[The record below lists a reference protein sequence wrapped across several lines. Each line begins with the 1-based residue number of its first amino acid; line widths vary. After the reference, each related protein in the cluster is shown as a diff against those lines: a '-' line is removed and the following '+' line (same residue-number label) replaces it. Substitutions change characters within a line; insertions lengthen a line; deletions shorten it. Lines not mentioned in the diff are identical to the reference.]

1 MVLKRALLCCVL
13 MSLSAALAFPTEAS
27 GDPLEPHVQA
37 STGASDTSLWGDFS
51 NSSGNTND
59 NPPPTGGSDD
69 STDATPITEAEAEAA
84 LRQQIYDSA
93 IANGR
98 YVYRCVVGVNCTTP
112 TTPSTPTP
120 ATTTA
125 PAPTVTIRDL
135 ATFLPA
141 STTLTMEP
149 AHWMLRDRPTNFIAH
164 AQQHTV
170 TGTLLGQQADVRFTP
185 TSYTFDYGDGTTT
198 TTQTGGATWKEL
210 NLPEFSTTKTS
221 HTYTQR
227 GNHTI
232 TASAN
237 YVAAYRLNNGPWTA
251 VTGTLTS
258 PTTHTG
264 RTLTINTVLVRGTCT
279 DYPTDP
285 GCPQWNPDQ

>member
-1 MVLKRALLCCVL
+1 MVVRRRLLTVL
-13 MSLSAALAFPTEAS
+13 IAAGLILGTTDPVAAAGLRDEAPSAQSDNDGNAVSIRGEFINSGGSGEEPPAS
-27 GDPLEPHVQA
+27 GAEDTPADPADPVDPETTPGQQ
-37 STGASDTSLWGDFS
+37 T
-51 NSSGNTND
+51 
-59 NPPPTGGSDD
+59 DD
-69 STDATPITEAEAEAA
+69 SATTN
-84 LRQQIYDSA
+84 R
-93 IANGR
+93 R
-98 YVYRCVVGVNCTTP
+98 HHYRCTIGVNCTTP
-112 TTPSTPTP
+112 TSPSTPG
-120 ATTTA
+120 ATAA

-164 AQQHTV
+164 AQEHTV

-185 TSYTFDYGDGTTT
+185 TNYTFDYGDGTTT
-198 TTQTGGATWKEL
+198 TTETGGATWKEL

-237 YVAAYRLNNGPWTA
+237 YVAAYRLNGGPWTA

-285 GCPQWNPDQ
+285 GCPDWNPDQ